1 VPPGAGGRFAVRMCG
16 LQRARSQGA
25 AAPICRVLLTAC
37 VQRSTRHLAC
47 MRWRR
52 DAHVGRPPAVAP
64 AVAAMGCLLP
74 VARLCATAGCGL
86 CGRRARSSSQPTGRP
101 SVPFAALPRFNPNAA
116 SRAACSVPD
125 AAACKRSQLV
135 LSGLMQHR
143 SPARAPALS
152 GTLVTSGHRSGC
164 GWCARAR
171 ACRRL
176 LGQSCVPTRKSLLRA
191 MPMLCCRRSPPA
203 TAYTYSKPPTP
214 DARTHAR
221 TVIPIAARCRAR
233 RAAVAAARRR
243 RSPHCTVRLQQ
254 LSGEHC
260 RGLNPFKPSSL

>member
-1 VPPGAGGRFAVRMCG
+1 MHAHAPRVRSGHRSHCGPTLEACSGCTLSRTPQHKALSSTDRYSSTAAFGLVESCAAPPGAGGRFPVRMCG

-47 MRWRR
+47 TRWRR

-64 AVAAMGCLLP
+64 AVSLMGCLLP

-135 LSGLMQHR
+135 LSVR
-143 SPARAPALS
+143 TDAA
-152 GTLVTSGHRSGC
+152 
-164 GWCARAR
+164 
-171 ACRRL
+171 
-176 LGQSCVPTRKSLLRA
+176 SL
-191 MPMLCCRRSPPA
+191 
-203 TAYTYSKPPTP
+203 
-214 DARTHAR
+214 
-221 TVIPIAARCRAR
+221 
-233 RAAVAAARRR
+233 ARRR
-243 RSPHCTVRLQQ
+243 GLQRLAA
-254 LSGEHC
+254 
-260 RGLNPFKPSSL
+260 P

>member
-1 VPPGAGGRFAVRMCG
+1 MCG

-25 AAPICRVLLTAC
+25 AAPICSVLLTAW
-37 VQRSTRHLAC
+37 VQRSMQHLAC
-47 MRWRR
+47 TRWRR
-52 DAHVGRPPAVAP
+52 DAHVGRSPAVAP

-152 GTLVTSGHRSGC
+152 GTLVTSGHQSGC

-171 ACRRL
+171 VQAAAWAE
-176 LGQSCVPTRKSLLRA
+176 LRA
-191 MPMLCCRRSPPA
+191 HSKVCASSDADALLQALTPPPHSLYLYLDQ
-203 TAYTYSKPPTP
+203 T
-214 DARTHAR
+214 TH
-221 TVIPIAARCRAR
+221 P
-233 RAAVAAARRR
+233 
-243 RSPHCTVRLQQ
+243 
-254 LSGEHC
+254 
-260 RGLNPFKPSSL
+260 